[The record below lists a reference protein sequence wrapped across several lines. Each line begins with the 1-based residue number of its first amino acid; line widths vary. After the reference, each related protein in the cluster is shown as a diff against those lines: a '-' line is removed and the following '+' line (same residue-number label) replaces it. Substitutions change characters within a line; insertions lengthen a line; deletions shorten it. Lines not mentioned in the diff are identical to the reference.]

1 MAYHGY
7 IPIIKQFLLETESPK
22 ILEVGLDRGVT
33 TIPVLVFL
41 CRTQKKFEFT
51 GVDVLLQEPL
61 LITLRNIDMTSEQQ
75 VNLFQDSSLTVLP
88 KLVEESKK
96 FNVVLL
102 DGDHNYYTV
111 SKELE
116 YLNALVEDD
125 GIVIIDDYHGRWSDK
140 DLWYTEQKG
149 YENVS
154 QATKRIETE
163 KHGVKPAVD
172 EFIETN
178 PIWDATALMQGEP
191 IVLRKK
197 QPDPPKLFE
206 T

>member
-75 VNLFQDSSLTVLP
+75 VKLFQDSSLAVLP

-96 FNVVLL
+96 FNVILL

-140 DLWYTEQKG
+140 DLWYAEQKG

-172 EFIETN
+172 EFIEAN
-178 PIWDATALMQGEP
+178 PMWDATTLMQGEP